1 MSIGIYKIKNT
12 INNKCYIGQSVDIEK
27 RFYMHKHFYHKDS
40 YIDQEIHLQ
49 GLENFEFS
57 IIELCE
63 KDELDQKEIYY
74 IENYNSFYPN
84 GYNLTKGGQTYD
96 GKCLTSSFT
105 EEEVRFIRTCYRDQT
120 YSSAAEIQRLF
131 FPDKDRHAV
140 AKIYNGQE
148 RLEIMPEVYIEN
160 YFYSPTDSYQ
170 NGEHNASSKLK
181 EYDVLKMRVMYSI
194 MPRNNIIEYYQDKYS
209 ERAIV
214 SIISGQ
220 NWKYLPLYKKREK
233 RWLFPDNWTALQIE
247 DFKIWKELIL
257 NEFK

>member
-1 MSIGIYKIKNT
+1 MSIGIYKITNLL
-12 INNKCYIGQSVDIEK
+12 NNKHYIGQSINIEN
-27 RFYMHKHFYHKDS
+27 RFYMHKNFYHKDS
-40 YIDQEIHLQ
+40 YVDQEINKY
-49 GLENFEFS
+49 GLNNFEFT

-63 KDELDQKEIYY
+63 KYELDEKEIYY
-74 IENYNSFYPN
+74 IQNYNSLYPN
-84 GYNLTKGGQTYD
+84 GYNLTPGGQTYN

-105 EEEVRFIRTCYRDQT
+105 TEEVAFIRQCYRDQT

-160 YFYSPTDSYQ
+160 YFYSPTLSYQ
-170 NGEHNASSKLK
+170 NGENNASSKLK

-194 MPRNNIIEYYQDKYS
+194 MPRNDIIEYYKDKYS

-220 NWKYLPLYKKREK
+220 N
-233 RWLFPDNWTALQIE
+233 
-247 DFKIWKELIL
+247 
-257 NEFK
+257 